1 MGAGPR
7 RPDVGNES
15 QPHWIVAPLLGA
27 GLDVDDVRT
36 LLVRVT
42 FECLVGGR
50 TDLSDVSAFLGE
62 QPPPVRAAWN
72 ETVNRMLAMSDVAP
86 AT

>member
-1 MGAGPR
+1 
-7 RPDVGNES
+7 VEENES
-15 QPHWIVAPLLGA
+15 QPQWIVAPLLDA

-36 LLVRVT
+36 LLFRVT

-50 TDLSDVSAFLGE
+50 NDLSDVSAFLGE
-62 QPPPVRAAWN
+62 QPPPVRAAWV
-72 ETVNRMLAMSDVAP
+72 ETVNRMLGTSDMAS

>member
-1 MGAGPR
+1 VSEANPGR
-7 RPDVGNES
+7 WWVI
-15 QPHWIVAPLLGA
+15 QPLLDA
-27 GLDVDDVRT
+27 GLAVDDVGT

-42 FECLVGGR
+42 FDCLVGGR

-62 QPPPVRAAWN
+62 QPPLVRAAWN
-72 ETVNRMLAMSDVAP
+72 ETVNRMLGSSDVAP

>member
-1 MGAGPR
+1 MSEANPAR
-7 RPDVGNES
+7 WWVI
-15 QPHWIVAPLLGA
+15 QPLLDA
-27 GLDVDDVRT
+27 GLAVEDVRT

-62 QPPPVRAAWN
+62 QPPLVRAAWN